1 MSELPIGKMVFGPAE
16 QQLTA
21 GKSMLADI
29 IRECDEAV
37 AACAKMRQRLE
48 ELLEVHDFID
58 NEEEH
63 QTRATQEALAPDA
76 GKQFLE
82 EHNHLKSEVNQLNKA
97 LQLKLDAMPSGLSAG
112 QSMKLENDRD
122 QLLSALNLC
131 VEALDYAMAHEQT
144 YGILGCRFVSK
155 FAAAL
160 ATAKPLL
167 GEK

>member
-82 EHNHLKSEVNQLNKA
+82 EHNQLKAEVERLKSA
-97 LQLKLDAMPSGLSAG
+97 LK
-112 QSMKLENDRD
+112 
-122 QLLSALNLC
+122 LC

-167 GEK
+167 EEK